1 MSSVYFVFAHPFRN
15 RSRVNA
21 AVLERVAN
29 IPDVTVTDLYEKY
42 PDFHLNVERE
52 KALVLSHDVVFLQH
66 PFLWYSMPPLLKLWF
81 DEVFELGLAYGSGG
95 TAFRNKILQL
105 SVTAGG
111 PKEAYNRSGAAKPS
125 ITEYTKP
132 YEETAAV
139 SGMGWARPLV
149 FFANEDSSKNVV
161 EAHAERV
168 RDLVL
173 SYTNPEYRRTPED
186 FEISAPSSA
195 SARENVPG

>member
-1 MSSVYFVFAHPFRN
+1 MSSVYFVFAHPIRN

-21 AVLERVAN
+21 TVLERVSGL
-29 IPDVTVTDLYEKY
+29 DGVTVTDLYEMY
-42 PDFHLNVERE
+42 PDFHINVENE
-52 KALVLSHDVVFLQH
+52 KRKILDHDVIFLQH

-81 DEVFELGLAYGSGG
+81 DETFELGLAYGEGG

-111 PKEAYNRSGAAKPS
+111 PNEAYNRSGAETAS

-139 SGMGWARPLV
+139 CGMGWARPLV
-149 FFANEDSSKNVV
+149 FFGSERASRTTI
-161 EAHAERV
+161 EAHAEQV

-173 SYTNPEYRRTPED
+173 SYSNPEYR
-186 FEISAPSSA
+186 
-195 SARENVPG
+195 PGVTKAELR

>member
-1 MSSVYFVFAHPFRN
+1 VSSVYFVFAHPFRN

-21 AVLERVAN
+21 TVLERVSGLT
-29 IPDVTVTDLYEKY
+29 DVTVTDLYEKY
-42 PDFHLNVERE
+42 PDFHINAEAE
-52 KALVLSHDVVFLQH
+52 KKKILEHDVIFLQH

-81 DEVFELGLAYGSGG
+81 DEVFELGLAYGQGG

-111 PKEAYNRSGAAKPS
+111 PKEAYSRSGVEVAS

-139 SGMGWARPLV
+139 CGMGWARPLV
-149 FFANEDSSKNVV
+149 YFGNEQSSRNWI
-161 EAHAERV
+161 EAHAEKV

-173 SYTNPEYRRTPED
+173 SYSNPEYKPRDMNAGPL
-186 FEISAPSSA
+186 
-195 SARENVPG
+195 

>member
-1 MSSVYFVFAHPFRN
+1 MKNTLTIILDS
-15 RSRVNA
+15 
-21 AVLERVAN
+21 
-29 IPDVTVTDLYEKY
+29 
-42 PDFHLNVERE
+42 ERE
-52 KALVLSHDVVFLQH
+52 KKASYSQMMSCFLQH

-81 DEVFELGLAYGSGG
+81 DEVFELGLAYGDGG

-111 PKEAYNRSGAAKPS
+111 PLEAYNRDGAGRPS

-149 FFANEDSSKNVV
+149 FFSATDSTQNQI

-173 SYTNPEYRRTPED
+173 SYSNPDYK
-186 FEISAPSSA
+186 PS
-195 SARENVPG
+195 RIDHRPRGPQP

>member
-1 MSSVYFVFAHPFRN
+1 MASVYFVFAHPFRN

-21 AVLERVAN
+21 SVLERVSGL
-29 IPDVTVTDLYEKY
+29 PDVTVTDLYEMY
-42 PDFHLNVERE
+42 PDFHIHIERE
-52 KALVLSHDVVFLQH
+52 KKLILEHDVIFLQH

-81 DEVFELGLAYGSGG
+81 DEVFELGLAYGPGG
-95 TAFRNKILQL
+95 TAFRGKILQL

-111 PKEAYNRSGAAKPS
+111 PKEAYNRSGQDRAS
-125 ITEYTKP
+125 ISEYTKP

-139 SGMGWARPLV
+139 CRMGWARPLV
-149 FFANEDSSKNVV
+149 FFGAEESSQKQI

-173 SYTNPEYRRTPED
+173 SYSNPTYVQLEPG
-186 FEISAPSSA
+186 FSSL
-195 SARENVPG
+195 GK

>member
-21 AVLERVAN
+21 TVLER
-29 IPDVTVTDLYEKY
+29 ISGLPGVTVTDLYESY
-42 PDFHLNVERE
+42 PDFHLDAERE
-52 KALVLSHDVVFLQH
+52 KSLVLANDVIFLQH

-81 DEVFELGLAYGSGG
+81 DEVFELGLAYGEGG

-111 PKEAYNRSGAAKPS
+111 PKEAYNRAGTGRPS

-139 SGMGWARPLV
+139 AGMGWARPLV
-149 FFANEDSSKNVV
+149 FFASDTSTQNLI

-168 RDLVL
+168 RDLIL
-173 SYTNPEYRRTPED
+173 SYSNPGYSP
-186 FEISAPSSA
+186 A
-195 SARENVPG
+195 SPRHPVRGPRP

>member
-21 AVLERVAN
+21 TVLDRVAGL
-29 IPDVTVTDLYEKY
+29 PDVTVHDLYESY
-42 PDFHLNVERE
+42 PDFHIRAERE
-52 KALVLSHDVVFLQH
+52 KARVLEHDVIFLQH

-81 DEVFELGLAYGSGG
+81 DEVFELGLAYGEGG

-111 PKEAYNRSGAAKPS
+111 PKEAYCRSGTGQPS

-139 SGMGWARPLV
+139 CGMGWARPLV
-149 FFANEDSSKNVV
+149 FFGSEKTTQSLV

-173 SYTNPEYRRTPED
+173 SYSNPEYRVLTATE
-186 FEISAPSSA
+186 SAVSP
-195 SARENVPG
+195 

>member
-21 AVLERVAN
+21 AVLERVAG
-29 IPDVTVTDLYEKY
+29 IPDVTVNDLYETY

-52 KALVLSHDVVFLQH
+52 KALVLAHNVVFLQH

-95 TAFRNKILQL
+95 TAFRSKILQL

-111 PKEAYNRSGAAKPS
+111 PKEAYNRNGTGKPS

-149 FFANEDSSKNVV
+149 FFANEDSSSHVV

-173 SYTNPEYRRTPED
+173 SYSNPEYRRSIED
-186 FEISAPSSA
+186 FAIEDTAA
-195 SARENVPG
+195 VDLVEDVPI